1 MSAPDDPAARLFAR
15 RSFGVKP
22 GLGTMRALLSRL
34 GDPQSS
40 FRVLHVAGTDG
51 KGSVCEMLHS
61 VLRACGIRAGLYTSP
76 HLVRFRERIRIGAEE
91 IGEDALGALV
101 EEVEKAAAD
110 VAAAGGAEATFFE
123 MATAIAALH
132 FAREGVRLAVA
143 EVGMG
148 GRLDATNALPSAVS
162 VVTRIGLDH
171 TQWLGDTLEKIALE
185 KAGIARKGVPLV
197 LGAMPEEAAAAACR
211 RAAETGA
218 PVVLAPEAVSVRRT
232 GGDLRSQ
239 TLAVASEETDYG
251 RVELGLAA
259 SYQIENAATAV
270 AALETFGRAIGVA
283 LPADA
288 VKKGLAGARVRA
300 RFQLLSDDPPVIL
313 DGAHNPCAAAALV
326 SALKAAKAGRSVRL
340 VCGMCED
347 KDSAGFLREIAP
359 VAGKVWTV
367 PLATPRGRAPET
379 LAALAR
385 GAGIRE
391 TAVAPSVESGLA
403 AARADAAA
411 AGRPVVVAGSLYLA
425 GEILAAREGSSPDP
439 GELLHGTH
447 GQRFQIAD

>member
-110 VAAAGGAEATFFE
+110 V
-123 MATAIAALH
+123 ALH

-270 AALETFGRAIGVA
+270 AALETFGRAISVA

-288 VKKGLAGARVRA
+288 VRKGLAGARVRA